1 LDNSKL
7 YARPHS
13 SFPSS
18 VDFNANILAYDAAI
32 PAIVR
37 ADAAQ
42 GKHVQYVDM
51 YDAVPLSDVGD
62 GIHPD
67 DAGYARM
74 ANVWYAALVKLL

>member
-1 LDNSKL
+1 
-7 YARPHS
+7 
-13 SFPSS
+13 
-18 VDFNANILAYDAAI
+18 
-32 PAIVR
+32 
-37 ADAAQ
+37 
-42 GKHVQYVDM
+42 M